1 MLTHAKCTEETADG
15 TIHHFS
21 DAGKFNFRS
30 GVVCW
35 DSERE
40 RITVHINRETGQV
53 SLPQAPCEW
62 ILQENGVNIVEGFSV
77 TADRI
82 STHELGYGATSTH
95 PIVCPCSFLLH
106 TAILPSGLTKVTA
119 WYLTCPGSEDY
130 GFSGYKDGT
139 LGRGED
145 WVVDDMT
152 IKQCMKKLCAYE
164 VQILEKAIEAR
175 EDRDECL

>member
-82 STHELGYGATSTH
+82 STHELG
-95 PIVCPCSFLLH
+95 
-106 TAILPSGLTKVTA
+106 
-119 WYLTCPGSEDY
+119 SEDY